1 MMCISKN
8 EIEFLK
14 KLSSID
20 DFNEIEKM
28 TKIGLNESIIAIL
41 RRYYQENT
49 MNLKPDVTNQLR
61 SAGINDDD
69 GKYILS
75 NVRRLG
81 IDIS

>member
-1 MMCISKN
+1 MYISKK
-8 EIEFLK
+8 EMEFLK

-20 DFNEIEKM
+20 DFNEIEKL
-28 TKIGLNESIIAIL
+28 TKIGLDTSTVEIL
-41 RRYYQENT
+41 RRYYKENT
-49 MNLKPDVTNQLR
+49 MKLKPDVTIQLR

>member
-1 MMCISKN
+1 MCISKN

-14 KLSSID
+14 KLSSVD
-20 DFNEIEKM
+20 DFNEIEKL
-28 TKIGLNESIIAIL
+28 TKIGLNRSTVDIL
-41 RRYYQENT
+41 RRYYKENT
-49 MNLKPDVTNQLR
+49 MNFKPDVTNQLR